1 MNKILVGGYCVIRTA
16 LLASNTCISNHTAKK
31 VIWVRSTR
39 FMELSLFLSMLGFL
53 WVAAITPGP
62 NNMLLTTSGA
72 NFGFMRSLW
81 LMIGIMLGMQSILVL
96 VAFGVGGLILI
107 YPSLHLILKIL
118 GSLYLLW
125 LAWKVA
131 TAAYEK
137 LETDA
142 PPPKPVRLYQG
153 WLLQFL
159 NPKAWLMALGAVASF
174 SLAGDKYNHSIL
186 AIAFGIFAVNI
197 VAGIIW
203 LGFGSVIG
211 RLLRSKKAW
220 IIFNVSMGLLTAA
233 CVLLIWH

>member
-1 MNKILVGGYCVIRTA
+1 
-16 LLASNTCISNHTAKK
+16 
-31 VIWVRSTR
+31 
-39 FMELSLFLSMLGFL
+39 MELSLFLSMLGFL

-81 LMIGIMLGMQSILVL
+81 LMIGIMLGMQSILLL

-142 PPPKPVRLYQG
+142 APPKPIRLYQG

-186 AIAFGIFAVNI
+186 AIAFGIFAVNM
-197 VAGIIW
+197 VAGVIW
-203 LGFGSVIG
+203 LGFGTVIG

-220 IIFNVSMGLLTAA
+220 VIFNVSMGLLTAA

>member
-1 MNKILVGGYCVIRTA
+1 
-16 LLASNTCISNHTAKK
+16 
-31 VIWVRSTR
+31 
-39 FMELSLFLSMLGFL
+39 MELSLFLSMLGFL

-174 SLAGDKYNHSIL
+174 SMAGDKYNHSIL

>member
-1 MNKILVGGYCVIRTA
+1 
-16 LLASNTCISNHTAKK
+16 
-31 VIWVRSTR
+31 
-39 FMELSLFLSMLGFL
+39 MELSLFLSMLGFL

-72 NFGFMRSLW
+72 NFGFIRSLW
-81 LMIGIMLGMQSILVL
+81 LMIGIMLGMQSIMLL

-142 PPPKPVRLYQG
+142 APPKPIRLYQG

-159 NPKAWLMALGAVASF
+159 NPKAWLMGLGAVASF
-174 SLAGDKYNHSIL
+174 SLEGDKYNHSIL
-186 AIAFGIFAVNI
+186 AIAFGLFVVNI
-197 VAGIIW
+197 VAGVIW
-203 LGFGSVIG
+203 LGFGTVIG
-211 RLLRSKKAW
+211 RLLHSKKAW

>member
-1 MNKILVGGYCVIRTA
+1 
-16 LLASNTCISNHTAKK
+16 
-31 VIWVRSTR
+31 
-39 FMELSLFLSMLGFL
+39 MELSLFLSMLGFL

-81 LMIGIMLGMQSILVL
+81 LMIGIMLGMQSIMLL

-131 TAAYEK
+131 TAAYET
-137 LETDA
+137 LETDVA
-142 PPPKPVRLYQG
+142 PPKPIRLYQG

-159 NPKAWLMALGAVASF
+159 NPKAWLMGLGAVASF
-174 SLAGDKYNHSIL
+174 SLEGEKYNHSIL
-186 AIAFGIFAVNI
+186 AIAFGLFVVNI
-197 VAGIIW
+197 VAGVIW
-203 LGFGSVIG
+203 LGFGTVIG
-211 RLLRSKKAW
+211 RLLHSKKAW
-220 IIFNVSMGLLTAA
+220 VIFNVSMGLLTAA